1 MEATLN
7 NIGISYTDKK
17 IASVLLHGIQA
28 ENQTPL
34 YPCGLKFLDDVKDRI
49 QDSRIRIATSVN
61 KEMIQLYWWIG
72 NQIVEKQ
79 EQLGWGK
86 SVVEKL
92 SKDL

>member
-1 MEATLN
+1 MP
-7 NIGISYTDKK
+7 ID
-17 IASVLLHGIQA
+17 Q
-28 ENQTPL
+28 NQYL
-34 YPCGLKFLDDVKDRI
+34 QFLDDVKDRI